1 MVFTMADLGKL
12 LCTNFK
18 TLFALIDPA
27 SKADDMI
34 LQFPQSSGEMYL
46 DAGKTWSYSSTAGRR
61 LMYITVSVPAGV
73 LVEILNGSNV
83 IMWFMDEAGTMQLK
97 NGLLMNDYTIRATN
111 TTVEAVRWSCRMIFA

>member
-1 MVFTMADLGKL
+1 MVFTLADLGKL

-18 TLFALIDPA
+18 TLFALLDPA

-61 LMYITVSVPAGV
+61 LMYITVSVPACV
-73 LVEILNGSNV
+73 LVEIFNNSNV
-83 IMWFMDEAGTMQLK
+83 IMWFTNEAGTMQLD
-97 NGLLMNDYTIRATN
+97 NGLLMNEYTIQATN
-111 TTVEAVRWSCRMIFA
+111 TGDEAARWSCRLIFA